1 MRPDQVDAQLK
12 NSSRTLFKCPEN
24 LCDYQSTS
32 KGGVKRH
39 FNFKHFR
46 QQYINS
52 IKIPF
57 QEIRQEVYKDPASGI
72 KITKKVKS
80 KTENPSQ
87 TDPLKTSYVCRFCEQ
102 PASHMLELKHHLIAH
117 LDAGEVTK
125 EDLLRSLYGCQQCEY
140 VASHQDNLELHTQLI
155 HGGES
160 NNANT
165 SMDEDQETKEEQYN
179 DPELG
184 HSVFLSEQKETK
196 QSFSNFKCALCDF
209 RTKFEDDVR
218 EHFETQ
224 HSNQTT
230 LDEAV

>member
-1 MRPDQVDAQLK
+1 MQPDCVDAQLK
-12 NSSRTLFKCPEN
+12 NTKSKTVFKCPVIP
-24 LCDYQSTS
+24 CGYKSGFKTW
-32 KGGVKRH
+32 VK
-39 FNFKHFR
+39 KHF
-46 QQYINS
+46 QSKHVKEYINS

-57 QEIRQEVYKDPASGI
+57 QEIRQEIFKDPASGI
-72 KITKKVKS
+72 KITKKVKP
-80 KTENPSQ
+80 KPEKQSQ

-140 VASHQDNLELHTQLI
+140 VASHQDNLELHIQLI
-155 HGGES
+155 HGGEYNDDNPS
-160 NNANT
+160 V
-165 SMDEDQETKEEQYN
+165 DQDQKTEEEYN
-179 DPELG
+179 DPEIG
-184 HSVFLSEQKETK
+184 HSVFLSEQQETK

-224 HSNQTT
+224 HNNQTT

>member
-1 MRPDQVDAQLK
+1 MQPDCVDAQLK
-12 NSSRTLFKCPEN
+12 NTTSKTVFKCPVIP
-24 LCDYQSTS
+24 CGYKSGFKTW
-32 KGGVKRH
+32 VK
-39 FNFKHFR
+39 KHF
-46 QQYINS
+46 QSKHIKEYINS

-57 QEIRQEVYKDPASGI
+57 QEIQQEVYRDPGSGI
-72 KITKKVKS
+72 KITKKVKP
-80 KTENPSQ
+80 KPEKPSP

-140 VASHQDNLELHTQLI
+140 VASHQDNLDLHTQLI

-160 NNANT
+160 NIP
-165 SMDEDQETKEEQYN
+165 SVDQDHKTKEEQYN

-184 HSVFLSEQKETK
+184 HSVFLSEQQETK

-224 HSNQTT
+224 HNNQTT